1 MSQGTVYMWTQ
12 TTSKT
17 RGIIQFDYATALEV
31 HHEVVPFKSN
41 IRSALTCRVEGVLQL
56 HMDRQN
62 ETQTA
67 IDGNPRR
74 WTEIIMQ
81 VSGRRL
87 NQSHGFDSLSV
98 PDVVRLSRARSLI
111 LIRLTIIIY
120 TTVAISV
127 I

>member
-1 MSQGTVYMWTQ
+1 
-12 TTSKT
+12 
-17 RGIIQFDYATALEV
+17 
-31 HHEVVPFKSN
+31 
-41 IRSALTCRVEGVLQL
+41 
-56 HMDRQN
+56 MDRQN

-120 TTVAISV
+120 ATVAISV